1 MYLLI
6 IINPLLNSLF
16 SLVFGRYI
24 GSKGAICLTVFG
36 MLLNFL
42 LSILLFFE
50 VALSNSPVYI
60 KVFSWLNC
68 EMLDFSWGFLFD
80 TLTVVMLLV
89 VNCVSLVV
97 HLYSIDYMRTDPH
110 KVRFFSY
117 LSLFTFFMIILV
129 TADNFVQMFVGWEGV
144 GLCSYLLINFWH
156 TRIQANKAAMKA
168 VFMNR
173 IGDFGLL
180 LGVFLIFW
188 QFKTVNYL
196 TVFSLINF
204 YYLNSM
210 SFLVPFLN
218 IDILSLICILL
229 FIGVMGKSAQICL
242 HTWLPDAMEGPTPVS
257 ALIHAATMV
266 TAGVFLLARCSPLF
280 EYSPLVL
287 SVITVFGAMTAFFA
301 SATAIVQ
308 NDLKRVIAYST
319 CSQLGYMVFACG
331 TSNYTVGIFHL
342 SNHAFFKA
350 LLFLSAGSVIHALSD
365 EQDMRKMGGLFKII
379 PFTYATMFI
388 GSLSL
393 MGFPFMAGFYSKDII
408 LELAFSKFVLSSH
421 FAYWLGVVSA
431 FFTSFY
437 SVRLLYLTF
446 WSKTNSFRY
455 SIQNAHDVSKLTGI
469 SLIILVFCSIFIGY
483 LTVEMFVG
491 IGTNFWGN
499 SIVCLPENSDI
510 LNAEFLFVFIK
521 LIPVFCSC
529 LGIFCSF
536 VIYFLLDKKFK
547 FLFKKSYIG
556 NFFYVFFSK
565 KWFFDKIYNE
575 IFGQVILR
583 LGYSSTYIIMDR
595 GFLEFLGPYGIS
607 CFLYSK
613 GLNIKNFHSGL
624 IYHSLLFYFLGILIC
639 FFLIGLFPEI
649 ILFIDINFI
658 FIFLV
663 IFFLIFYKKF

>member
-1 MYLLI
+1 MYLFI
-6 IINPLLNSLF
+6 IVNPLICSL
-16 SLVFGRYI
+16 LVLIFGRYI
-24 GSKGAICLTVFG
+24 GSKGSLFITVFG
-36 MLLNFL
+36 ILLNFI
-42 LSILLFFE
+42 LSIFIFFE
-50 VALSNSPVYI
+50 VALSNCPVYI
-60 KVFSWLNC
+60 KMFSWLNC
-68 EMLDFSWGFLFD
+68 EMLVFNWGFLFD

-97 HLYSIDYMRTDPH
+97 HVYSIDYMRTDPH
-110 KVRFFSY
+110 KIRFFSY

-180 LGVFLIFW
+180 LGIFLIFW

-196 TVFSLINF
+196 TLFSLINF
-204 YYLNSM
+204 YHLNSM
-210 SFLVPFLN
+210 NFLIPFLN
-218 IDILSLICILL
+218 IDLFSLICIFL
-229 FIGVMGKSAQICL
+229 FIGVMGKSAQISL

-266 TAGVFLLARCSPLF
+266 TAGVFLLARCSPLL
-280 EYSPLVL
+280 EYSSLVL
-287 SVITVFGAMTAFFA
+287 SIITILGATTAFFA
-301 SATAIVQ
+301 SATALVQ
-308 NDLKRVIAYST
+308 NDLKKVIAYST

-331 TSNYTVGIFHL
+331 TSNYNVGIFHL

-350 LLFLSAGSVIHALSD
+350 LLFLSAGSIIHALSD
-365 EQDMRKMGGLFKII
+365 EQDMRKMGGLLKLV

-437 SVRLLYLTF
+437 SIRLIYLTF
-446 WSKTNSFRY
+446 WSKTNAFRH
-455 SIQNAHDVSKLTGI
+455 SIQNIHDVSKLTGI

-483 LTVEMFVG
+483 LTSEMAVG
-491 IGTNFWGN
+491 LGTHFWGN
-499 SIVCLPENSDI
+499 SIISLPENSDI
-510 LNAEFLFVFIK
+510 LNAEFLPVFIK
-521 LIPVFCSC
+521 LIPVFFSFFGMLCSYFIYC
-529 LGIFCSF
+529 LLI
-536 VIYFLLDKKFK
+536 KKIK
-547 FLFKKSYIG
+547 YSFKKSSIG

-575 IFGQVILR
+575 LFGQSILFI
-583 LGYSSTYIIMDR
+583 GYNSTYIIMDR
-595 GFLEFLGPYGIS
+595 GLLEFLGPYGIS
-607 CFLYSK
+607 CLLYSK

-624 IYHSLLFYFLGILIC
+624 IYHSLLFYFLGILI
-639 FFLIGLFPEI
+639 FFFFNW
-649 ILFIDINFI
+649 FIS
-658 FIFLV
+658 
-663 IFFLIFYKKF
+663 